1 MGGIIAY
8 GWVQSLKNKT
18 VSDFFLGNKNL
29 PWVVAMLSIVATET
43 SVLTFISI
51 PGIAY
56 RGNWFFLQLAIG
68 YILGRVLVSVFF
80 LPKYFTS
87 GITSIYEI
95 LGEKYGK
102 PIQKVASGIFL
113 VTRVLADGIRFLA
126 TAVIVQV
133 VTGWS
138 LPFSVLIIGLVTVIY
153 SSLGGI
159 KTIVWIDS
167 MQFLLYL
174 AGGLITVL
182 FILFNSE
189 EPFGSIVN
197 QLSETGKLSIF
208 NLSGNILEDPYF
220 FISAIIGGIFLS
232 FSSHGVDYMM
242 VQRVLTTKDLRSG
255 QKAMIGSGVFV
266 LLQFAIFLF
275 AGSLIHHFFGG
286 VELEKD
292 REFSTFIV
300 QYLPVGLR
308 GLLLAGI
315 LSAAM
320 STLSSSINSLASST
334 IIDWFGGNS
343 NLRFSKLVSLFWAFV
358 LISIALVFDESDSA
372 IVIIGLQ
379 IASFTYGGLL
389 GLFLLTKFKKKFHII
404 SLISGLLSS
413 LLIVFY
419 LKHIGLAWTWFIMV
433 SAFINVVVCNI
444 VDFFVQHKNGKMFLL
459 PVTLFSLWV
468 FYMLV
473 SIEQNK
479 ILEQDSKLLKTILNQ
494 VDKKYADIIND
505 PDKYK
510 FQVMY
515 TKINRDKNNQPEFIS
530 HSFGVAPDKYFYPAS
545 TVKLQVAALSLERL
559 NQTTSID
566 KDTFLKIKSGFGS
579 LEGAT
584 VDSTAKYGLPT
595 IGHYLHKLFVVSDN
609 DAFNRLY
616 EYLGSD
622 HINSRMWE
630 LGFPKTR
637 IRHRLSLSLTER
649 ENQYANAIQFYKDS
663 GIIFEQPSREMR
675 LDLDSPFEDF
685 LLGDSHNVMGEKVE
699 EPMDFSKKNFMSIPD
714 QHKFLIQLIFPT
726 ENNSENQLSLSDSD
740 RKFILNKMSILP
752 RHSTHP
758 KYNSKF
764 TDGYCKFFM
773 FGDSKATIPDHI
785 KIFNKVGLAYGFV
798 LDNAYIIDQKHGV
811 EFFLT
816 AVVYG
821 NRNGVLND
829 NIYDYDNLTIP
840 FLAAVGNVIY
850 KYEIEREK
858 KYAPDLSYFQ
868 QL

>member
-1 MGGIIAY
+1 
-8 GWVQSLKNKT
+8 
-18 VSDFFLGNKNL
+18 
-29 PWVVAMLSIVATET
+29 MLSIVATET

-68 YILGRVLVSVFF
+68 YILGRLLVSIFF

-95 LGEKYGK
+95 LGEKYGTL
-102 PIQKVASGIFL
+102 IQKVASGIFL

-138 LPFSVLIIGLVTVIY
+138 LPFSVLIIGIVTVIY
-153 SSLGGI
+153 TSLGGI
-159 KTIVWIDS
+159 RTIVWIDS

-174 AGGLITVL
+174 AGGLISIL

-189 EPFGSIVN
+189 GSFSTIFDTLSN
-197 QLSETGKLSIF
+197 QGKLNIF
-208 NLSGNILEDPYF
+208 NLSGNIFEDPYF
-220 FISAIIGGIFLS
+220 FISAIIGGMFLS

-242 VQRVLTTKDLRSG
+242 VQRVLTTKDLSSG
-255 QKAMIGSGVFV
+255 RKAMIGSGIFV
-266 LLQFAIFLF
+266 LVQFTIFLF
-275 AGSLIHHFFGG
+275 AGSLIHLFLGG

-334 IIDWFGGNS
+334 IIDWFGGKS
-343 NLRFSKLVSLFWAFV
+343 NLRFSRLVSLFWAFV
-358 LISIALVFDESDSA
+358 LIGIALVFDESDSA

-389 GLFLLTKFKKKFHII
+389 GLFLLTKFRKKFHAI
-404 SLISGLLSS
+404 SLVSGLLSS

-419 LKHIGLAWTWFIMV
+419 LKYIGLAWTWFIMV
-433 SAFINVVVCNI
+433 SAFINVLVCNI
-444 VDFFVQHKNGKMFLL
+444 VDLYIFHRKGKILLIPLSLVALWIFFGLL
-459 PVTLFSLWV
+459 GTK
-468 FYMLV
+468 
-473 SIEQNK
+473 QNK
-479 ILEQDSKLLKTILNQ
+479 IPEHDSKVLKTILNQ
-494 VDKKYADIIND
+494 VDRKYINIINN
-505 PDKYK
+505 PEKYK
-510 FQVMY
+510 FQLMY
-515 TKINRDKNNQPEFIS
+515 TKIDRDKNNQPEFTS
-530 HSFGVAPDKYFYPAS
+530 HSFGIAPEKYFYPAS
-545 TVKLQVAALSLERL
+545 TIKLQIAALSLEKL
-559 NQTTSID
+559 NRTPSID
-566 KDTFLKIKSGFGS
+566 KDTYLKIKAGFGS
-579 LEGAT
+579 LQGVA
-584 VDSTAKYGLPT
+584 VDTTAKSGLPT

-622 HINSRMWE
+622 YINSRMWE
-630 LGFPKTR
+630 LEFPSTR

-649 ENQYANAIQFYKDS
+649 ENQFANAIQFYNDS
-663 GIIFEQPSREMR
+663 GLIYEEPAREME

-685 LLGDSHNVMGEKVE
+685 FLGDSHYVMGEKVE
-699 EPMDFSKKNFMSIPD
+699 GPMDFSKKNFMNIPD

-726 ENNSENQLSLSDSD
+726 ENNFENKLSLSESD
-740 RKFILNKMSILP
+740 RKFILSKMSKLP
-752 RHSTHP
+752 RQSTYP
-758 KYNSKF
+758 DYNSKF

-773 FGDSKATIPDHI
+773 FGDTKAKIPDHI

-798 LDNAYIIDQKHGV
+798 LDNAYIIDLKHNI

-821 NRNGVLND
+821 NENRVLND
-829 NIYDYDNLTIP
+829 NTYDYDTQTIP
-840 FLAAVGNVIY
+840 FLAELGNAIY
-850 KYEIEREK
+850 LYEKGRVK
-858 KYAPDLSYFQ
+858 KYNADLSYFGR
-868 QL
+868 L

>member
-1 MGGIIAY
+1 
-8 GWVQSLKNKT
+8 
-18 VSDFFLGNKNL
+18 
-29 PWVVAMLSIVATET
+29 MLSIVATET

-68 YILGRVLVSVFF
+68 YILGRLLVSIFF

-95 LGEKYGK
+95 IGEKYGAL
-102 PIQKVASGIFL
+102 IQKVASGIFL
-113 VTRVLADGIRFLA
+113 LTRVLADGIRFLA

-138 LPFSVLIIGLVTVIY
+138 LPFSVLIIGIVTVIY
-153 SSLGGI
+153 TSLGGI
-159 KTIVWIDS
+159 RTIVWIDS

-174 AGGLITVL
+174 AGGLISIL
-182 FILFNSE
+182 FILSNSE
-189 EPFGSIVN
+189 DSFSTILDTLSN
-197 QLSETGKLSIF
+197 QGKLNIF
-208 NLSGNILEDPYF
+208 NLSGNIFEDPYF
-220 FISAIIGGIFLS
+220 FISAIIGGMFLS

-242 VQRVLTTKDLRSG
+242 VQRVLTTKDLSSG
-255 QKAMIGSGVFV
+255 RKAMIGSGIFV
-266 LLQFAIFLF
+266 LVQFTIFLF
-275 AGSLIHHFFGG
+275 AGSLIHLFLGG

-334 IIDWFGGNS
+334 IIDWFGGKS
-343 NLRFSKLVSLFWAFV
+343 NLRFSRLVSLFWAFV
-358 LISIALVFDESDSA
+358 LIGIALVFDESDSA

-389 GLFLLTKFKKKFHII
+389 GLFLLTKFRKKFHAI
-404 SLISGLLSS
+404 SLVSGLLSS

-419 LKHIGLAWTWFIMV
+419 LKYIGLAWTWFIMV
-433 SAFINVVVCNI
+433 SAFINVLVCNI
-444 VDFFVQHKNGKMFLL
+444 VDLFINHRKGKILL
-459 PVTLFSLWV
+459 IPVTLVALWIFNV
-468 FYMLV
+468 LLGTK
-473 SIEQNK
+473 QNK
-479 ILEQDSKLLKTILNQ
+479 IPEHDSKVLKTILNQ
-494 VDKKYADIIND
+494 VNKKYIDIINN
-505 PDKYK
+505 PEKYK
-510 FQVMY
+510 FQLMY
-515 TKINRDKNNQPEFIS
+515 TKIDRDKNNQPEFTS
-530 HSFGVAPDKYFYPAS
+530 HSFGIAPEKYFYPAS
-545 TVKLQVAALSLERL
+545 TIKLQIAALSLEKL
-559 NQTTSID
+559 NQTPSID
-566 KDTFLKIKSGFGS
+566 KDTYLKIEAGFGS
-579 LEGAT
+579 LQGVA
-584 VDSTAKYGLPT
+584 VDTTAKSGLPT

-622 HINSRMWE
+622 YINSRMWE
-630 LGFPKTR
+630 LGFPNTR
-637 IRHRLSLSLTER
+637 IRHRLSFSLTER
-649 ENQYANAIQFYKDS
+649 ENQFANAIQFYNDS
-663 GIIFEQPSREMR
+663 GIIYDEPAREMG

-685 LLGDSHNVMGEKVE
+685 FLGDSHYVMGEKVE
-699 EPMDFSKKNFMSIPD
+699 GPMDFSKKNFMSIPD

-726 ENNSENQLSLSDSD
+726 ENNFKNKLSLSESD
-740 RKFILNKMSILP
+740 RKYILSKMSMLP
-752 RHSTHP
+752 RQSTYP
-758 KYNSKF
+758 DYNSKF

-773 FGDSKATIPDHI
+773 FGDTKAKIPDHI

-798 LDNAYIIDQKHGV
+798 LDNAYIIDLKHNI

-821 NRNGVLND
+821 NENRVLND
-829 NIYDYDNLTIP
+829 NIYDYDTQTIP
-840 FLAAVGNVIY
+840 FLAELGNAIY
-850 KYEIEREK
+850 LYEKGREK
-858 KYAPDLSYFQ
+858 KYTADLSYFGR
-868 QL
+868 L

>member
-1 MGGIIAY
+1 M
-8 GWVQSLKNKT
+8 
-18 VSDFFLGNKNL
+18 F
-29 PWVVAMLSIVATET
+29 SIVATET

-56 RGNWFFLQLAIG
+56 RGNWFFLQLAMG
-68 YILGRVLVSVFF
+68 YILGRLLVSVFF
-80 LPKYFTS
+80 LPKYFTT

-95 LGEKYGK
+95 LGEKYGTT
-102 PIQKVASGIFL
+102 IQKVASGIFL

-138 LPFSVLIIGLVTVIY
+138 LPLSVLIIGMVTVIY

-174 AGGLITVL
+174 AGGLISIL

-189 EPFGSIVN
+189 DSFSKILN
-197 QLSETGKLSIF
+197 TISDQGKLDIF
-208 NLSGNILEDPYF
+208 NLSGNIFEDPYF
-220 FISAIIGGIFLS
+220 FISAIIGGMFLS

-242 VQRVLTTKDLRSG
+242 VQRVLTTKDLSSG
-255 QKAMIGSGVFV
+255 RKAMIGSGIFV
-266 LLQFAIFLF
+266 LIQFTIFLF

-286 VELEKD
+286 AALEKD

-300 QYLPVGLR
+300 QYLPAGLR

-334 IIDWFGGNS
+334 IIDWFGGKS
-343 NLRFSKLVSLFWAFV
+343 NLRFSKFISLFWALV

-389 GLFLLTKFKKKFHII
+389 GLFLLTKFKKKFHVI
-404 SLISGLLSS
+404 SLIAGLCSS
-413 LLIVFY
+413 LVIVFY

-433 SAFINVVVCNI
+433 SAFINVLICNI
-444 VDFFVQHKNGKMFLL
+444 VDLFINHRNGKVLFL
-459 PVTLFSLWV
+459 PVVLISLWI
-468 FYMLV
+468 FYALV
-473 SIEQNK
+473 STKQNK
-479 ILEQDSKLLKTILNQ
+479 ILEHDSKLLQTILNQ

-505 PDKYK
+505 PNKYK
-510 FQVMY
+510 FQLMY
-515 TKINRDKNNQPEFIS
+515 TKINRDKNNHPEFIS
-530 HSFGVAPDKYFYPAS
+530 HSFGVKPEKYFYPAS
-545 TVKLQVAALSLERL
+545 TIKLQVAALALEKL
-559 NQTTSID
+559 NQTPSID
-566 KDTFLKIKSGFGS
+566 KDTYIKIKAGFGS
-579 LEGAT
+579 LEGVT
-584 VDSTAKYGLPT
+584 VDNTAKKGLPT

-609 DAFNRLY
+609 DSFNRLY
-616 EYLGSD
+616 EYLGPD
-622 HINSRMWE
+622 HINSRMKE

-637 IRHRLSLSLTER
+637 IRHRLSLSLTEK
-649 ENQYANAIQFYKDS
+649 ENQYANAIQFYNDS
-663 GIIFEQPSREMR
+663 GIIFEEPSREMR
-675 LDLDSPFEDF
+675 FDLDNPFEDF
-685 LLGDSHNVMGEKVE
+685 LLGDSHKVKGEEVE

-714 QHKFLIQLIFPT
+714 QHKFLIQLIFPNQ
-726 ENNSENQLSLSDSD
+726 NNSENQLSLSELDQ
-740 RKFILNKMSILP
+740 KFILSKMSMLP
-752 RHSTHP
+752 RHSTNP
-758 KYNSKF
+758 KYGAKYY
-764 TDGYCKFFM
+764 DGYCKFFM
-773 FGDSKATIPDHI
+773 FGDSKARIPDHI

-821 NRNGVLND
+821 NSNGVLND
-829 NIYDYDNLTIP
+829 NIYDYDTLTIP
-840 FLAAVGNVIY
+840 FLSALGDAIY
-850 KYEIEREK
+850 KYEKMREK
-858 KYAPDLSYFQ
+858 KYAPDLTFFE

>member
-1 MGGIIAY
+1 
-8 GWVQSLKNKT
+8 
-18 VSDFFLGNKNL
+18 
-29 PWVVAMLSIVATET
+29 MLSIVATET

-68 YILGRVLVSVFF
+68 YILGRLLVSVFF

-95 LGEKYGK
+95 LGQRYGTT
-102 PIQKVASGIFL
+102 IQKVASGVFL

-138 LPFSVLIIGLVTVIY
+138 LPFSVLIIGMVTVIY

-174 AGGLITVL
+174 AGGIISIL

-189 EPFGSIVN
+189 DSLGKILDTISG
-197 QLSETGKLSIF
+197 QGKLNIF
-208 NLSGNILEDPYF
+208 NLSGNMFEDPYF
-220 FISAIIGGIFLS
+220 FISAIIGGMFLS

-242 VQRVLTTKDLRSG
+242 VQRVLTTKDLSSG
-255 QKAMIGSGVFV
+255 RKAMIGSGIFV
-266 LLQFAIFLF
+266 LIQFTIFLF

-334 IIDWFGGNS
+334 IIDWFGGKS
-343 NLRFSKLVSLFWAFV
+343 NLRFSKIVSLFWAFV
-358 LISIALVFDESDSA
+358 LIGIALIFDESDSA

-389 GLFLLTKFKKKFHII
+389 GLFLLTKFRKKFHLI

-433 SAFINVVVCNI
+433 SAFINVLVCNI
-444 VDFFVQHKNGKMFLL
+444 VDLFINHRNDKVLL
-459 PVTLFSLWV
+459 IPVGLIALWI
-468 FYMLV
+468 FYAL
-473 SIEQNK
+473 SGPKQNK
-479 ILEQDSKLLKTILNQ
+479 IPEHDSKVLMAILNH
-494 VDKKYADIIND
+494 VDKKYVDIINN
-505 PDKYK
+505 PEQYK
-510 FQVMY
+510 FQLMY

-530 HSFGVAPDKYFYPAS
+530 HSFGVAPEKYFYPAS
-545 TVKLQVAALSLERL
+545 TIKLQVAALSLEKL
-559 NQTTSID
+559 NQTPSIN
-566 KDTFLKIKSGFGS
+566 KDTYLKIKDGFES
-579 LEGAT
+579 LKGVT
-584 VDSTAKYGLPT
+584 VDSTAKNGLPT

-630 LGFPKTR
+630 LGFPNTR

-649 ENQYANAIQFYKDS
+649 ENQYANAIQFYNDS
-663 GIIFEQPSREMR
+663 GIIFEEPSREMR
-675 LDLDSPFEDF
+675 LELDSPFEDCF
-685 LLGDSHNVMGEKVE
+685 LGNFHYSMGEKVE
-699 EPMDFSKKNFMSIPD
+699 GPMDFSKKNFMSIPD
-714 QHKFLIQLIFPT
+714 QHKFLIQLIFPS
-726 ENNSENQLSLSDSD
+726 ENDSENQLSLSESD
-740 RKFILNKMSILP
+740 HKFILNKMSILP

-758 KYNSKF
+758 IYNPKF
-764 TDGYCKFFM
+764 NDGYCKFFM
-773 FGDSKATIPDHI
+773 FGDSKAKIPDHI

-798 LDNAYIIDQKHGV
+798 LDNAYIVDLKHNI

-821 NRNGVLND
+821 NKNGVLND
-829 NIYDYDNLTIP
+829 NIYDYDTQTIP
-840 FLAAVGNVIY
+840 FLAEIGNVIY
-850 KYEIEREK
+850 LYEKEREK
-858 KYAPDLSYFQ
+858 KYIADLSYFDV
-868 QL
+868 L